1 MPKWAGGPTDFL
13 GLAGTLRGIQEPR
26 FLLFPE
32 LADFP
37 AELSCPFCM
46 RAMVLQ
52 EVTPSDTVRVYRDTP
67 KGDYASPFSP
77 PKPGDTFEV
86 RPS

>member
-1 MPKWAGGPTDFL
+1 M
-13 GLAGTLRGIQEPR
+13 AGTLRGIQEPR